1 MPIKLRRTNPNTGIN
16 EWRKL
21 ASLKLRRTN
30 PNTLQNEWRNINS
43 AYLKVGSAW
52 KLIFGKSGP
61 FTTTAPY
68 FSTDQNGNTEITTQT
83 IVYGSTIYG
92 QKGVWN
98 SNGGTESSYN
108 YKIETSTS
116 VIPGS
121 SPYTTI
127 VDFASLSTD
136 YKQIV
141 LNSSD
146 YDGKYLIFTVKQTRT
161 DGVFGTS
168 STDDRDLAYRQKVI
182 KKKPT
187 LGPTNTTLWINGS
200 PGITLKPK
208 AGDALSLIA
217 TWDSTENQSID
228 STRTITRWYR
238 SSTFPTLNTTS
249 PKAASGGYYETTG
262 ATLISDGTSAFYAVT
277 SADNNSYIFANQEV
291 FNSFTD
297 YNYGTA
303 EGNGIKTGAAF
314 TQTVG
319 APYSFAMGNI
329 LYPSTNGSV
338 GLDSGY
344 GGTSLPTSG
353 RHLFI
358 YGLDLVSISTKHWSN
373 NSDYIIQY
381 TGGQVFNPNV
391 PEFQITYQV
400 KFSTDHPTYVLVR
413 IINKGSN
420 VPQPTYIGYYEGSTQ
435 ISTVAGPYVL
445 GTGSTY
451 RINFDGT
458 AGTTSGITFAGVNN
472 AAFITDFGAGNDN
485 TFYTLTTATQEFTKP
500 TIAFNA
506 PTIGSTSLS
515 YTVASTGSDFSFY
528 DYAVKTTS
536 YNGTIVKSGINQ
548 TGTLSI
554 TGLVSGT
561 TYYIEVYPYNSQTQG
576 GTTVQF
582 TATTSN
588 PPGVPTN
595 LTRTTGNAGAKTFS
609 WDAPTTGGA
618 VTSYEYQLNSLGWIN
633 NGTTR
638 TIALTGLSGSNTFQV
653 RAIGSQG
660 TGTAATTGSFTIPII
675 NSGPTAG
682 SITSTGATI
691 SWTSTNQSTYSLS
704 IPNATGTPF
713 TGTTGTSRSVS
724 LSASTTYTP
733 TLTITSTTS
742 DTATTTGAN
751 FTTSAPPAVAPSNT
765 VAPAVT
771 PTSGTLGSTQFTCT
785 TGSWSGTATIT
796 YAYSWQYLTSGGYQS
811 AGVTTSTYTP
821 PTSLANISGFLY
833 TIRCVVTA
841 TNTAGSTAAGS
852 NSVSVSAP
860 ATTTTTTAA
869 PSYTLTVNCNSGT
882 GCPSSGTH
890 AGSYTIPA
898 SNPTRSG
905 FTFAGYDAT
914 CSGSFIGRYSAGQT
928 VLCTG
933 TIVLTAAWTAI
944 ATTTTTTTTAGA
956 LGTRCTSSDVS
967 FGCCVNGPVGTCTS
981 GFGSGASCS
990 PIVDF
995 APGSGC

>member
-1 MPIKLRRTNPNTGIN
+1 MPIYLKTSTATNSWRQSIVYLKTSTATNS
-16 EWRKL
+16 WRKVVSAFIKT
-21 ASLKLRRTN
+21 ASGW
-30 PNTLQNEWRNINS
+30 Q
-43 AYLKVGSAW
+43 
-52 KLIFGKSGP
+52 LIFGKVGP
-61 FTTTAPY
+61 STTVAPY
-68 FSTDQNGNTEITTQT
+68 FSSDSAGNNRIIEPI
-83 IVYGSTIYG
+83 IYG
-92 QKGVWN
+92 TTFYGQRGSWDG
-98 SNGGTESSYN
+98 NGETISSYAYRLDSVN
-108 YKIETSTS
+108 SATIGEGTIANIIPTTSMGS
-116 VIPGS
+116 ASIPI
-121 SPYTTI
+121 T
-127 VDFASLSTD
+127 A
-136 YKQIV
+136 
-141 LNSSD
+141 NSSA
-146 YDGKYLIFTVKQTRT
+146 YDGKWLIFTVRATT
-161 DGVFGTS
+161 SDGAQG
-168 STDDRDLAYRQKVI
+168 TDDTDNLETGQGYRIPVI
-182 KKKPT
+182 KNKPT
-187 LGPTNTTLWINGS
+187 RGITVTTLLINGV
-200 PGITLKPK
+200 PGINTKPQS
-208 AGDALSLIA
+208 GDSVSLSA
-217 TWDSTENQSID
+217 SWDSTENKSID
-228 STRTITRWYR
+228 ATRTITKWYK
-238 SSTFPTLNTTS
+238 SSTPPTLVTT
-249 PKAASGGYYETTG
+249 PPLAATGGYYDSTG
-262 ATLISDGTSAFYAVT
+262 LTPIGTGTSYIVT
-277 SADNNSYIFANQEV
+277 TEDNDSYIFANQEV

-297 YNYGTA
+297 YSYGTA

-314 TQTVG
+314 TQSVG
-319 APYSFAMGNI
+319 AVYNFSMGNI

-344 GGTSLPTSG
+344 SGTALPTSG
-353 RHLFI
+353 RHLFV

-381 TGGQVFNPNV
+381 TGGQVFNPYV
-391 PEFQITYQV
+391 SAFQITYQV
-400 KFSTDHPTYVLVR
+400 KFSVNHPTYALVR

-420 VPQPTYIGYYEGSTQ
+420 VPQPNYIGYYEGSTQ

-445 GTGSTY
+445 DTGSTY
-451 RINFDGT
+451 RINLNGT
-458 AGTTSGITFAGVNN
+458 AGTTSGISFSGVND

-485 TFYTLTTATQEFTKP
+485 TFYTLTTATQQFTKP
-500 TIAFNA
+500 TITFNA

-536 YNGTIVKSGINQ
+536 YNGTIVKSGIDQ

-582 TATTSN
+582 TATTLN
-588 PPGVPTN
+588 LPGAPTN
-595 LTRTTGNAGAKTFS
+595 LTRTSGNAGAKTFS

-618 VTSYEYQLNSLGWIN
+618 VTSYEYQLNNLGWIN

-653 RAIGSQG
+653 RAIGSEG
-660 TGTAATTGSFTIPII
+660 TGTAATTGSFTIPTI

-704 IPNATGTPF
+704 IPNATNTPF
-713 TGTTGTSRSVS
+713 TGTTGTSRSVT

-751 FTTSAPPAVAPSNT
+751 FTTSAAAVAPSNT

-796 YAYSWQYLTSGGYQS
+796 YAYSWQYFTSSGYQS

-821 PTSLANISGFLY
+821 PTSLANITGFLY

-869 PSYTLTVNCNSGT
+869 PSYTLTVNCNDGT

-898 SNPTRSG
+898 TNPTRSG
-905 FTFAGYDAT
+905 FTFNGYDAT
-914 CSGSFIGRYSAGQT
+914 CSGSVIGRYSAGQSVT
-928 VLCTG
+928 CTG
-933 TIVLTAAWTAI
+933 TIVLTAAWTAS
-944 ATTTTTTTTAGA
+944 ATTTTTTTTTTTASG
-956 LGTRCTSSDVS
+956 GSGR
-967 FGCCVNGPVGTCTS
+967 TCTS
-981 GFGSGASCS
+981 RDISLGICSGNGCDNSGCASGAVCS
-990 PIVDF
+990 VNVGNYG
-995 APGSGC
+995 GSGC